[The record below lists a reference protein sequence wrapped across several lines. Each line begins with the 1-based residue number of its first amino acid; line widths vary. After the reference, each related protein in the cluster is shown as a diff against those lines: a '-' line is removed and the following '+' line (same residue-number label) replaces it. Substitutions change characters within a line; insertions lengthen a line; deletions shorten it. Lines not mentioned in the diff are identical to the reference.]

1 MTLYGEVLR
10 VIAIGTLLAL
20 AVILA
25 LLAFRPPR
33 PKPSPDLAAWRARVA
48 AQRER
53 YRHRA
58 PAKRICVIARTE
70 PDLRRAQI
78 EIAHPPQRPGKHSHD
93 HFRCMVQTTC
103 YIHGLADLLRR
114 DGL

>member
-1 MTLYGEVLR
+1 MTAYDEALR
-10 VIAIGTLLAL
+10 VIAIGILLAL
-20 AVILA
+20 AVVCA
-25 LLAFRPPR
+25 VAAFRTPRSRPPDPAVWQER
-33 PKPSPDLAAWRARVA
+33 LAKAKEAH
-48 AQRER
+48 
-53 YRHRA
+53 RHRA
-58 PAKRICVIARTE
+58 PASRICVIPRTE

-78 EIAHPPQRPGKHSHD
+78 EIARPPQRPGKHSAE